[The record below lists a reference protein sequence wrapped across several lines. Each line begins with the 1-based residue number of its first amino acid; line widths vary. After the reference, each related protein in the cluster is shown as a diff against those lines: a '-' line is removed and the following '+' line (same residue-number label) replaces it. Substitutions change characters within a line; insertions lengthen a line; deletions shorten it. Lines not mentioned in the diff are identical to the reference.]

1 MSPSIITDSEG
12 KLVLVAGSMGGST
25 IIASVARTII
35 GVLDWKQSPQDAVG
49 TSAVFART
57 PEIIVETSRMA
68 PAMADALRERD
79 WNIVEDTRIE
89 DALYSGTHVI
99 RVTPEG
105 LVGGADPRLEG
116 KAVALP
122 PR

>member
-1 MSPSIITDSEG
+1 M
-12 KLVLVAGSMGGST
+12 LAGSAGGST

-35 GVLDWKQSPQDAVG
+35 GVLDWKQSPQEAVG

-57 PEIIVETSRMA
+57 PEILVEHARMT
-68 PAMADALRERD
+68 PAMADALRQRG
-79 WNIVEDTRIE
+79 WNIVEQS
-89 DALYSGTHVI
+89 LGSGTHAI
-99 RVTPEG
+99 LVTPDG

-122 PR
+122 APH